1 MRLLHTSD
9 WHLGKRLFDKERYDV
24 FEKFL
29 AWLLSTIRQ
38 ERVDTLI
45 VAGDIFDTAVPTNKS
60 LRLYYD
66 FLSQLTSSECR
77 HVVIVSGNH
86 DSPTLLEAPKGILE
100 NFGVHVIGGAESP
113 EDEVIELKDKAGNL
127 EGVVCAVPFL
137 RERDI
142 LRLKDD
148 STLSRAEGIQLAVEN
163 HYKSVVKAAIDR
175 MGAKRV
181 PLIATGHLFTVG
193 SPKGEDVNE
202 LYIGATGAVPV
213 NIFPSEID
221 YLALGHIHR
230 AYSIGGDKTRNY
242 CGAPIPLTFEE
253 ANLEKLVRLVDF
265 EPDEIKVADIQVPKF
280 DRLVSVQGSQTEIST
295 KLKELAGQDEK
306 ILVEVIHT
314 GKANA
319 INLTGEVSEQT
330 LGTKIE
336 VLRVFDETK
345 KANCLANDGDEMEI
359 GELTWENVFE
369 KKLKN
374 ETFEG
379 EVSEEELWNAYRN
392 AYFQISELA
401 DVNAQ

>member
-1 MRLLHTSD
+1 M
-9 WHLGKRLFDKERYDV
+9 
-24 FEKFL
+24 
-29 AWLLSTIRQ
+29 
-38 ERVDTLI
+38 
-45 VAGDIFDTAVPTNKS
+45 
-60 LRLYYD
+60 
-66 FLSQLTSSECR
+66 
-77 HVVIVSGNH
+77 
-86 DSPTLLEAPKGILE
+86 
-100 NFGVHVIGGAESP
+100 
-113 EDEVIELKDKAGNL
+113 
-127 EGVVCAVPFL
+127 
-137 RERDI
+137 
-142 LRLKDD
+142 
-148 STLSRAEGIQLAVEN
+148 
-163 HYKSVVKAAIDR
+163 
-175 MGAKRV
+175 
-181 PLIATGHLFTVG
+181 
-193 SPKGEDVNE
+193 
-202 LYIGATGAVPV
+202 
-213 NIFPSEID
+213 
-221 YLALGHIHR
+221 
-230 AYSIGGDKTRNY
+230 
-242 CGAPIPLTFEE
+242 
-253 ANLEKLVRLVDF
+253 
-265 EPDEIKVADIQVPKF
+265 PKF

-330 LGTKIE
+330 SGTKIE

>member
-24 FEKFL
+24 FENFL
-29 AWLLSTIRQ
+29 TWLLGTIRK

-66 FLSQLTSSECR
+66 FLSQLTGSGCR

-86 DSPTLLEAPKGILE
+86 DSPTLLEAPKEILASL
-100 NFGVHVIGGAESP
+100 GVHVIGGAENP
-113 EDEVIELKDKAGNL
+113 ENEVIELKDSSGNL

-148 STLSRAEGIQLAVEN
+148 STLSRSEEIQLAVEN
-163 HYKSVVKAAIDR
+163 HYKNVVKKAIDK

-193 SPKGEDVNE
+193 SPRGEDVNE

-213 NIFPSEID
+213 SIFPSEID

-242 CGAPIPLTFEE
+242 CGAPISFTFEE

-265 EPDEIKVADIQVPKF
+265 EPDEIKVTDISVPKF
-280 DRLVSVQGSQTEIST
+280 DKLVSVQGSQTEIT
-295 KLKELAGQDEK
+295 AKLKELIAQDEK

-314 GKANA
+314 GKADA
-319 INLTGEVSEQT
+319 INLTGEVADQT
-330 LGTKIE
+330 SGTKIE
-336 VLRVFDETK
+336 VLRIFDETK
-345 KANCLANDGDEMEI
+345 KANCLANDAEEMEI

-392 AYFQISELA
+392 AYFQISEFA

>member
-24 FEKFL
+24 FENFL
-29 AWLLSTIRQ
+29 TWLLGTIRK

-66 FLSQLTSSECR
+66 FLSQLTGSGCR

-86 DSPTLLEAPKGILE
+86 DSPTLLEAPKEILASL
-100 NFGVHVIGGAESP
+100 GVHVIGGAENL
-113 EDEVIELKDKAGNL
+113 ENEVIELKDSSGKL

-148 STLSRAEGIQLAVEN
+148 STLSRSEEIQLAVEN
-163 HYKSVVKAAIDR
+163 HYKNVVKKAIDK

-213 NIFPSEID
+213 STFPSEID

-242 CGAPIPLTFEE
+242 CGAPISFTFEE

-265 EPDEIKVADIQVPKF
+265 EPDEIKVTDIPVPKF
-280 DRLVSVQGSQTEIST
+280 DKLVSVQGSQTEIT
-295 KLKELAGQDEK
+295 AKLKELIAQDEK

-314 GKANA
+314 GKADA
-319 INLTGEVSEQT
+319 INLTGEVADQT
-330 LGTKIE
+330 SGTKIE
-336 VLRVFDETK
+336 VLRIFDETK
-345 KANCLANDGDEMEI
+345 KANCLANDAEEMEI

-392 AYFQISELA
+392 AYFQISEFA

>member
-29 AWLLSTIRQ
+29 AWLPSTIRQ

-86 DSPTLLEAPKGILE
+86 DSPTLLEAPKEILE

-148 STLSRAEGIQLAVEN
+148 STLSRAEEIQLAVEN

-330 LGTKIE
+330 SGTKIE

>member
-24 FEKFL
+24 FENFL
-29 AWLLSTIRQ
+29 TWLLSTIRK

-66 FLSQLTSSECR
+66 FLSHLSGSGCR

-86 DSPTLLEAPKGILE
+86 DSPTLLEAPKEILASL
-100 NFGVHVIGGAESP
+100 GVHVIGGAENQ
-113 EDEVIELKDKAGNL
+113 ENEVIELKDSSGNL

-148 STLSRAEGIQLAVEN
+148 STLSRSEEIQLAVEN
-163 HYKSVVKAAIDR
+163 HYKNVVKKAIDK

-213 NIFPSEID
+213 SIFPSEID

-242 CGAPIPLTFEE
+242 CGAPISFTFEE

-265 EPDEIKVADIQVPKF
+265 EPDEIKVTDIPVPKF
-280 DRLVSVQGSQTEIST
+280 DKLVSVQGSQTEIT
-295 KLKELAGQDEK
+295 AKLKELIAQDKK

-314 GKANA
+314 GKTDA
-319 INLTGEVSEQT
+319 INLTGEVADQT
-330 LGTKIE
+330 SGTKIE
-336 VLRVFDETK
+336 VLRIFDETK
-345 KANCLANDGDEMEI
+345 KANCLANDAEEMEI

-392 AYFQISELA
+392 AYFQISEFA

>member
-24 FEKFL
+24 FENFL
-29 AWLLSTIRQ
+29 TWLLGTIRK

-66 FLSQLTSSECR
+66 FLSQLTGSGCR

-86 DSPTLLEAPKGILE
+86 DSPTLLEAPKEILASL
-100 NFGVHVIGGAESP
+100 GVHVIGGAENP
-113 EDEVIELKDKAGNL
+113 ENEVIELKDSSGKL

-148 STLSRAEGIQLAVEN
+148 STLSRSEEIQLAVEN
-163 HYKSVVKAAIDR
+163 HYKNVVKKAIDK

-213 NIFPSEID
+213 SIFPSEID

-242 CGAPIPLTFEE
+242 CGAPISFTFEE

-265 EPDEIKVADIQVPKF
+265 EPDEIKVTDIPVPKF
-280 DRLVSVQGSQTEIST
+280 DKLASVQGSQTEIT
-295 KLKELAGQDEK
+295 AKLKELIAKDEK

-314 GKANA
+314 GKADA
-319 INLTGEVSEQT
+319 INLTGEVADQT
-330 LGTKIE
+330 SGTRIE
-336 VLRVFDETK
+336 VLRIFDETK
-345 KANCLANDGDEMEI
+345 KANCLANDAEEMEI

>member
-86 DSPTLLEAPKGILE
+86 DSPTLLAAPKGILE

-148 STLSRAEGIQLAVEN
+148 STLSRAEEIQLAVEN

-295 KLKELAGQDEK
+295 KLKELSGQDEK

-330 LGTKIE
+330 SGTKIE

>member
-86 DSPTLLEAPKGILE
+86 DSPTLLEAPKEILE

-113 EDEVIELKDKAGNL
+113 EDEVIELRDKAGNL

-148 STLSRAEGIQLAVEN
+148 STLSRAEEIQLAVEN

-295 KLKELAGQDEK
+295 KLKELTGQDEK

-330 LGTKIE
+330 SGTKIE

>member
-29 AWLLSTIRQ
+29 AWLLNTIHTQ
-38 ERVDTLI
+38 RVDTLI

-77 HVVIVSGNH
+77 HVIIVSGNH
-86 DSPTLLEAPKGILE
+86 DSPTLLEAPKEILASL
-100 NFGVHVIGGAESP
+100 GVHVIGSAENP
-113 EDEVIELKDKAGNL
+113 ENEVIELKDVSGNL

-148 STLSRAEGIQLAVEN
+148 SLLSRSEEIKLAVEK
-163 HYKSVVKAAIDR
+163 HYNSVVKTAIDR
-175 MGAKRV
+175 MGARRV
-181 PLIATGHLFTVG
+181 PLVATGHLFTLG
-193 SPKGEDVNE
+193 SPKGEDINE
-202 LYIGATGAVPV
+202 LYIGSTGAVPV
-213 NIFPSEID
+213 DIFSPEID

-230 AYSIGGDKTRNY
+230 AYCIAGDKTRNY
-242 CGAPIPLTFEE
+242 CGAPIPFTFEE
-253 ANLEKLVRLVDF
+253 ANLAKFVRLVDF
-265 EPDEIKVADIQVPKF
+265 EAEGINVTDIQVPQF
-280 DRLVSVQGSQTEIST
+280 DRLVSVHGTQHEISA
-295 KLKELAGQDEK
+295 KLKELIEQDEE

-314 GKANA
+314 GAIDV
-319 INLTGEVSEQT
+319 INLTGEVAEQT
-330 LGTKIE
+330 SGTKIE

-345 KANCLANDGDEMEI
+345 KANCLANDVDEMEI

-374 ETFEG
+374 ETLDG

>member
-24 FEKFL
+24 FENFL
-29 AWLLSTIRQ
+29 MWLLGTIRK

-60 LRLYYD
+60 LKLYYD
-66 FLSQLTSSECR
+66 FLSQLTGSGCR

-86 DSPTLLEAPKGILE
+86 DSPTLLEAPKEILASL
-100 NFGVHVIGGAESP
+100 GVHVIGGAENP
-113 EDEVIELKDKAGNL
+113 ENEVIELKDSSGKL

-148 STLSRAEGIQLAVEN
+148 STLSRSEEIQLAVEN
-163 HYKSVVKAAIDR
+163 HYKSVVKKAIDK
-175 MGAKRV
+175 MGSKRV

-213 NIFPSEID
+213 SIFPSEID

-242 CGAPIPLTFEE
+242 CGAPISFTFEE

-265 EPDEIKVADIQVPKF
+265 EPEEIKVADIPVPKF
-280 DRLVSVQGSQTEIST
+280 DKLVSVQGSQAEIAE
-295 KLKELAGQDEK
+295 KLKQLIELDEK

-314 GKANA
+314 GKSDA
-319 INLTGEVSEQT
+319 INLTGEIAEQT
-330 LGTKIE
+330 SGTKIE
-336 VLRVFDETK
+336 VLRIFDETK
-345 KANCLANDGDEMEI
+345 KANCLANDADEMEI

-374 ETFEG
+374 ETFDG

-392 AYFQISELA
+392 AYFQISEFA

>member
-24 FEKFL
+24 FENFL
-29 AWLLSTIRQ
+29 TWLLGTIRK

-66 FLSQLTSSECR
+66 FLSQLTGSGCR

-86 DSPTLLEAPKGILE
+86 DSPTLLEAPKEILASL
-100 NFGVHVIGGAESP
+100 GVHVIGGAENP
-113 EDEVIELKDKAGNL
+113 ENEVIELKDSSGKL

-148 STLSRAEGIQLAVEN
+148 STLSRSEEIQLAVEN
-163 HYKSVVKAAIDR
+163 HYKNVVKKAIDK

-213 NIFPSEID
+213 SIFPSEID

-242 CGAPIPLTFEE
+242 CGAPISFTFEE

-265 EPDEIKVADIQVPKF
+265 KPDEIKVTDIPVPKF
-280 DRLVSVQGSQTEIST
+280 DKLVSVQGSQTEIT
-295 KLKELAGQDEK
+295 AKLKELIAQDKK

-314 GKANA
+314 GKTDA
-319 INLTGEVSEQT
+319 INLTGEVADQT
-330 LGTKIE
+330 SGTKIE
-336 VLRVFDETK
+336 VLRIFDETK
-345 KANCLANDGDEMEI
+345 KANCLANDAEEMEI

-392 AYFQISELA
+392 AYFQISEFA

>member
-24 FEKFL
+24 FENFL
-29 AWLLSTIRQ
+29 TWLLGTIRK

-66 FLSQLTSSECR
+66 FLSQLTGSGCR

-86 DSPTLLEAPKGILE
+86 DSPTLLEAPKEILASL
-100 NFGVHVIGGAESP
+100 GVHVIGGAENP
-113 EDEVIELKDKAGNL
+113 ENEVIELKDSSGKL

-148 STLSRAEGIQLAVEN
+148 STLSRSEEIQLAVEN
-163 HYKSVVKAAIDR
+163 HYKNVVKKAIDK

-213 NIFPSEID
+213 SIFPSEID

-242 CGAPIPLTFEE
+242 CGAPISFTFEE

-265 EPDEIKVADIQVPKF
+265 EPDEIKVTDIPVPKF
-280 DRLVSVQGSQTEIST
+280 DKLVSVQGSQTEIT
-295 KLKELAGQDEK
+295 AKLKELIAQDEK

-314 GKANA
+314 GKADA
-319 INLTGEVSEQT
+319 INLTGEVADQT
-330 LGTKIE
+330 SGTKIE
-336 VLRVFDETK
+336 VLRIFDETK
-345 KANCLANDGDEMEI
+345 KANCLANDAEEMEI

-392 AYFQISELA
+392 AYFQISEFA

>member
-86 DSPTLLEAPKGILE
+86 DSPTLLEAPKEILE

-148 STLSRAEGIQLAVEN
+148 STLSRAEEIQLAVEN

-221 YLALGHIHR
+221 YLVFGHIHR

-330 LGTKIE
+330 SGTKIE

>member
-86 DSPTLLEAPKGILE
+86 DSPTLLEAPKEILE

-148 STLSRAEGIQLAVEN
+148 STLSRAEEIQLAVEN

-230 AYSIGGDKTRNY
+230 AEYKINTRCNFLYIGYILYHKFLNRPRHRA
-242 CGAPIPLTFEE
+242 CHLPSLSHC
-253 ANLEKLVRLVDF
+253 LLV
-265 EPDEIKVADIQVPKF
+265 
-280 DRLVSVQGSQTEIST
+280 G
-295 KLKELAGQDEK
+295 LAGASFARRNS
-306 ILVEVIHT
+306 H
-314 GKANA
+314 
-319 INLTGEVSEQT
+319 NLKPRMVFKQCNKT
-330 LGTKIE
+330 LPHHSGRT
-336 VLRVFDETK
+336 
-345 KANCLANDGDEMEI
+345 
-359 GELTWENVFE
+359 
-369 KKLKN
+369 
-374 ETFEG
+374 
-379 EVSEEELWNAYRN
+379 
-392 AYFQISELA
+392 
-401 DVNAQ
+401 

>member
-24 FEKFL
+24 FENFL
-29 AWLLSTIRQ
+29 TWLLSTIRK

-66 FLSQLTSSECR
+66 FLSHLSGSGCR

-86 DSPTLLEAPKGILE
+86 DSPTLLEAPKEILASL
-100 NFGVHVIGGAESP
+100 GVHVIGGAENP
-113 EDEVIELKDKAGNL
+113 ENEVIELKDSSGKL

-148 STLSRAEGIQLAVEN
+148 STLSRSEEIQLAVEN
-163 HYKSVVKAAIDR
+163 HYKNVVKKAIDK

-213 NIFPSEID
+213 SIFPSEID

-242 CGAPIPLTFEE
+242 SRAPISFTFEE

-265 EPDEIKVADIQVPKF
+265 EPDEIKVTDIPVPKF
-280 DRLVSVQGSQTEIST
+280 DKLVSVQGSQTEIT
-295 KLKELAGQDEK
+295 AKLKELIAQDKK

-314 GKANA
+314 GKTDA
-319 INLTGEVSEQT
+319 INLTGEVADQT
-330 LGTKIE
+330 SGTKIE
-336 VLRVFDETK
+336 VLRIFDETK
-345 KANCLANDGDEMEI
+345 KANCLANDAEEMEI

-392 AYFQISELA
+392 AYFQISEFA

>member
-86 DSPTLLEAPKGILE
+86 DSPTLLEAPKEILE

-148 STLSRAEGIQLAVEN
+148 STLSRAEEIQLAVEN

-330 LGTKIE
+330 SGTKIE

-379 EVSEEELWNAYRN
+379 EVSEEELWNAYRY

>member
-148 STLSRAEGIQLAVEN
+148 STLSRAEEIQLAVEN

-265 EPDEIKVADIQVPKF
+265 EPDEIMVADIQVPKF

-295 KLKELAGQDEK
+295 KLKELSGQDEK

-330 LGTKIE
+330 SGTKIE

-369 KKLKN
+369 KKLNN

>member
-1 MRLLHTSD
+1 
-9 WHLGKRLFDKERYDV
+9 
-24 FEKFL
+24 
-29 AWLLSTIRQ
+29 
-38 ERVDTLI
+38 
-45 VAGDIFDTAVPTNKS
+45 
-60 LRLYYD
+60 
-66 FLSQLTSSECR
+66 
-77 HVVIVSGNH
+77 VIVSGNH
-86 DSPTLLEAPKGILE
+86 DSPTLLEAPKEILE

-148 STLSRAEGIQLAVEN
+148 STLSRAEEIQLAVEN

-213 NIFPSEID
+213 NIFPSEIY

-330 LGTKIE
+330 SGTKIE

>member
-24 FEKFL
+24 FENFL
-29 AWLLSTIRQ
+29 TWLLGTIRK

-60 LRLYYD
+60 LKLYYD
-66 FLSQLTSSECR
+66 FLSQLTGSGCR

-86 DSPTLLEAPKGILE
+86 DSPTLLEAPKEILASL
-100 NFGVHVIGGAESP
+100 GVHVIGGADNP
-113 EDEVIELKDKAGNL
+113 ENEVIELKASSGKL

-148 STLSRAEGIQLAVEN
+148 STLSRSEEIQLAVEN
-163 HYKSVVKAAIDR
+163 HYKSVVKKAIDK
-175 MGAKRV
+175 MGSKRV

-213 NIFPSEID
+213 GIFPSEID

-242 CGAPIPLTFEE
+242 CGAPISFTFEE
-253 ANLEKLVRLVDF
+253 ASLEKLVRLVDF
-265 EPDEIKVADIQVPKF
+265 EPDEIKVTDIPVPKF
-280 DRLVSVQGSQTEIST
+280 DKLVSVQGSQAEIAE
-295 KLKELAGQDEK
+295 KLKQLIGLDEK

-314 GKANA
+314 GKSDA
-319 INLTGEVSEQT
+319 INLTGEIAEQT
-330 LGTKIE
+330 SGTKIE
-336 VLRVFDETK
+336 VLRIFDETK
-345 KANCLANDGDEMEI
+345 KANCLANDADEMEI

-374 ETFEG
+374 ETFDG

-392 AYFQISELA
+392 AYFQISEFA

>member
-86 DSPTLLEAPKGILE
+86 DSPTLLEAPKEILE

-148 STLSRAEGIQLAVEN
+148 STLSRAEEIQLAVEN

-330 LGTKIE
+330 SGTKIE

-379 EVSEEELWNAYRN
+379 EVSEEELWNEYRN

>member
-148 STLSRAEGIQLAVEN
+148 STLSRAEEIQLAVEK

-295 KLKELAGQDEK
+295 KLKELSGQDEK

-330 LGTKIE
+330 SGTKIE

>member
-86 DSPTLLEAPKGILE
+86 DSPTLLEAPKEILE

-148 STLSRAEGIQLAVEN
+148 STLSRAEEIQLAVEN

-295 KLKELAGQDEK
+295 KLKELAGQVEK

-330 LGTKIE
+330 SGTKIE

>member
-148 STLSRAEGIQLAVEN
+148 STLSRAEEIQLAVEN

-193 SPKGEDVNE
+193 SPKGE
-202 LYIGATGAVPV
+202 
-213 NIFPSEID
+213 
-221 YLALGHIHR
+221 
-230 AYSIGGDKTRNY
+230 
-242 CGAPIPLTFEE
+242 
-253 ANLEKLVRLVDF
+253 
-265 EPDEIKVADIQVPKF
+265 
-280 DRLVSVQGSQTEIST
+280 
-295 KLKELAGQDEK
+295 
-306 ILVEVIHT
+306 
-314 GKANA
+314 
-319 INLTGEVSEQT
+319 
-330 LGTKIE
+330 
-336 VLRVFDETK
+336 
-345 KANCLANDGDEMEI
+345 EI
-359 GELTWENVFE
+359 GRAHV
-369 KKLKN
+369 
-374 ETFEG
+374 
-379 EVSEEELWNAYRN
+379 
-392 AYFQISELA
+392 
-401 DVNAQ
+401 

>member
-148 STLSRAEGIQLAVEN
+148 STLSRAEEIQLAVEN

-330 LGTKIE
+330 SGTKIE

-345 KANCLANDGDEMEI
+345 KANCLANDGDEREI

>member
-24 FEKFL
+24 FENFL
-29 AWLLSTIRQ
+29 TWLLSTIRK

-66 FLSQLTSSECR
+66 FLSHLSGSGCR

-86 DSPTLLEAPKGILE
+86 DSPTLLEAPKEILASL
-100 NFGVHVIGGAESP
+100 GVQVIGGAENP
-113 EDEVIELKDKAGNL
+113 ENEVIELKDSSGKL

-148 STLSRAEGIQLAVEN
+148 STLSRSEEIQLAVEN
-163 HYKSVVKAAIDR
+163 HYKNVVKKAIDK

-213 NIFPSEID
+213 SIFPSEID

-230 AYSIGGDKTRNY
+230 AYSISGDKTRNY
-242 CGAPIPLTFEE
+242 SGAPISFTFEE

-265 EPDEIKVADIQVPKF
+265 EPDEIKVTDIPVPKF
-280 DRLVSVQGSQTEIST
+280 DKLVSVQGSQTEIT
-295 KLKELAGQDEK
+295 AKLKELIAQDKK

-314 GKANA
+314 GKTDA
-319 INLTGEVSEQT
+319 INLTGEVADQT
-330 LGTKIE
+330 SGTKIE
-336 VLRVFDETK
+336 VLRIFDETK
-345 KANCLANDGDEMEI
+345 KANCLANDAEEMEI

-392 AYFQISELA
+392 AYFQISEFA

>member
-24 FEKFL
+24 FENFL
-29 AWLLSTIRQ
+29 TWLLSTIRK

-66 FLSQLTSSECR
+66 FLSHLSGSGCR

-86 DSPTLLEAPKGILE
+86 DSPTLLEAPKEILASL
-100 NFGVHVIGGAESP
+100 GVHVIGGAENP
-113 EDEVIELKDKAGNL
+113 ENEVIELKDSSGKL

-148 STLSRAEGIQLAVEN
+148 STLSRSEEIQLAVEN
-163 HYKSVVKAAIDR
+163 HYKNVVKKAIDK

-213 NIFPSEID
+213 SIFPSEID

-242 CGAPIPLTFEE
+242 CGAPISFTFEE

-265 EPDEIKVADIQVPKF
+265 EPDEIKVTDIPVPKF
-280 DRLVSVQGSQTEIST
+280 DKLVSVQGSQTEIT
-295 KLKELAGQDEK
+295 AKLKELIAQDKK

-314 GKANA
+314 GKTDA
-319 INLTGEVSEQT
+319 INLTGEVADQT
-330 LGTKIE
+330 SGTKIE
-336 VLRVFDETK
+336 VLRIFDETK
-345 KANCLANDGDEMEI
+345 KANCLSNDAEEMEI

-392 AYFQISELA
+392 AYFQISEFA

>member
-24 FEKFL
+24 FENFL
-29 AWLLSTIRQ
+29 TWLLGTIRK

-66 FLSQLTSSECR
+66 FLSQLTGSGCR

-86 DSPTLLEAPKGILE
+86 DSPTLLEAPKEILASL
-100 NFGVHVIGGAESP
+100 GVHVIGGAENP
-113 EDEVIELKDKAGNL
+113 ENEVIELKDSSGKL

-148 STLSRAEGIQLAVEN
+148 STLSRSEEIQLAVEN
-163 HYKSVVKAAIDR
+163 HYKNVVKKAIDK

-193 SPKGEDVNE
+193 SPRGEDVNE

-213 NIFPSEID
+213 SIFPSEID

-242 CGAPIPLTFEE
+242 CGAPISFTFEE

-265 EPDEIKVADIQVPKF
+265 EPDEIKVTDISVPKF
-280 DRLVSVQGSQTEIST
+280 DKLVSVQGSQTEIT
-295 KLKELAGQDEK
+295 AKLKDLIAQDEK

-314 GKANA
+314 GKADA
-319 INLTGEVSEQT
+319 INLTGEVADQT
-330 LGTKIE
+330 SGTRIE
-336 VLRVFDETK
+336 VLRIFDETK
-345 KANCLANDGDEMEI
+345 KANCLANDAEEMEI

-392 AYFQISELA
+392 AYFQISEFA

>member
-24 FEKFL
+24 FENFL
-29 AWLLSTIRQ
+29 TWLLSTIRK

-148 STLSRAEGIQLAVEN
+148 STLSRAEEIQLAVEIITR
-163 HYKSVVKAAIDR
+163 VLL
-175 MGAKRV
+175 KRL
-181 PLIATGHLFTVG
+181 LIGWE
-193 SPKGEDVNE
+193 PKEF
-202 LYIGATGAVPV
+202 LSLLPV
-213 NIFPSEID
+213 ICLRSD
-221 YLALGHIHR
+221 L
-230 AYSIGGDKTRNY
+230 
-242 CGAPIPLTFEE
+242 
-253 ANLEKLVRLVDF
+253 
-265 EPDEIKVADIQVPKF
+265 
-280 DRLVSVQGSQTEIST
+280 
-295 KLKELAGQDEK
+295 LKEK
-306 ILVEVIHT
+306 T
-314 GKANA
+314 
-319 INLTGEVSEQT
+319 LTSF
-330 LGTKIE
+330 I
-336 VLRVFDETK
+336 
-345 KANCLANDGDEMEI
+345 
-359 GELTWENVFE
+359 
-369 KKLKN
+369 
-374 ETFEG
+374 
-379 EVSEEELWNAYRN
+379 
-392 AYFQISELA
+392 
-401 DVNAQ
+401 

>member
-24 FEKFL
+24 FENFL
-29 AWLLSTIRQ
+29 TWLLSTIRK

-66 FLSQLTSSECR
+66 FLSHLSGSGCR

-86 DSPTLLEAPKGILE
+86 DSPTLLEAPKEILASL
-100 NFGVHVIGGAESP
+100 GVHVIGGAENP
-113 EDEVIELKDKAGNL
+113 ENEVIELKDSSGKL

-148 STLSRAEGIQLAVEN
+148 STLSRSEEIQLAVEN
-163 HYKSVVKAAIDR
+163 HYKNVVKKAIDK

-213 NIFPSEID
+213 SIFPSEID

-242 CGAPIPLTFEE
+242 SGATMSVNFEE

-265 EPDEIKVADIQVPKF
+265 EPDEIKVTDIPVPKF
-280 DRLVSVQGSQTEIST
+280 DKLVSVQGSQTEIT
-295 KLKELAGQDEK
+295 AKLKELIAQDKK

-314 GKANA
+314 GKTDA
-319 INLTGEVSEQT
+319 INLTGEVADQT
-330 LGTKIE
+330 SGTKIE
-336 VLRVFDETK
+336 VLRIFDETK
-345 KANCLANDGDEMEI
+345 KANCLANDAEEMEI

-392 AYFQISELA
+392 AYFQISEFA

>member
-29 AWLLSTIRQ
+29 AWLLNTIRMQ
-38 ERVDTLI
+38 RVDTLI
-45 VAGDIFDTAVPTNKS
+45 IAGDIFDTAVPTNKS

-77 HVVIVSGNH
+77 HVIIVSGNH
-86 DSPTLLEAPKGILE
+86 DSPTLLEAPKEILASL
-100 NFGVHVIGGAESP
+100 GVHVIGAAENP
-113 EDEVIELKDKAGNL
+113 ENEVIELKDVSGNL

-148 STLSRAEGIQLAVEN
+148 SLLSRSEEIRLAVET
-163 HYKSVVKAAIDR
+163 HYNCVVKTAIDR
-175 MGAKRV
+175 MGARRV

-230 AYSIGGDKTRNY
+230 AYSIAGDKTRNY
-242 CGAPIPLTFEE
+242 CGAPIPFTFEE
-253 ANLEKLVRLVDF
+253 ANAAKFVRLVDF
-265 EPDEIKVADIQVPKF
+265 ETEGIKVTDIQVPQF
-280 DRLVSVQGSQTEIST
+280 DRLVSVQGTQHEIT
-295 KLKELAGQDEK
+295 AKLKELIEQDEEV
-306 ILVEVIHT
+306 LVEVIHT
-314 GKANA
+314 GAADA
-319 INLTGEVSEQT
+319 INLTGELTEQIS
-330 LGTKIE
+330 GTKIE

-345 KANCLANDGDEMEI
+345 KANCLANDADEMEI

-374 ETFEG
+374 ETFDG

-392 AYFQISELA
+392 AYFQISGFA

>member
-148 STLSRAEGIQLAVEN
+148 STLSRAEEIQLAVEN

-280 DRLVSVQGSQTEIST
+280 DRSVSVQGSQTEIST
-295 KLKELAGQDEK
+295 KLKELSGQDEK

-330 LGTKIE
+330 SGTKIE

>member
-24 FEKFL
+24 FENFL
-29 AWLLSTIRQ
+29 TWLLSTIRK

-66 FLSQLTSSECR
+66 FLSHLSGSGCR

-86 DSPTLLEAPKGILE
+86 DSPTLLEAPKEILASL
-100 NFGVHVIGGAESP
+100 GVHVIGGAENP
-113 EDEVIELKDKAGNL
+113 ENEVIELKDSSGKL

-148 STLSRAEGIQLAVEN
+148 STLSRSEEIQLAVEN
-163 HYKSVVKAAIDR
+163 HYKNVVKKAIDK

-213 NIFPSEID
+213 SIFPSEID

-230 AYSIGGDKTRNY
+230 AYSIGGEKNPTYSR
-242 CGAPIPLTFEE
+242 APSSLFFVE

-265 EPDEIKVADIQVPKF
+265 EPDEIKVTDIPVPKF
-280 DRLVSVQGSQTEIST
+280 DKLVSVQGSQTEIT
-295 KLKELAGQDEK
+295 AKLKELIAQDKK

-314 GKANA
+314 GKTDA
-319 INLTGEVSEQT
+319 INLTGEVADQT
-330 LGTKIE
+330 SGTKIE
-336 VLRVFDETK
+336 VLRIFDETK
-345 KANCLANDGDEMEI
+345 KANCLANDAEEMEI

-392 AYFQISELA
+392 AYFQISEFA

>member
-24 FEKFL
+24 FENFL
-29 AWLLSTIRQ
+29 TWLLGTIRK

-66 FLSQLTSSECR
+66 FLSQLTGSGCR

-86 DSPTLLEAPKGILE
+86 DSPTLLEAPKEILASL
-100 NFGVHVIGGAESP
+100 GVHVIGGAENP
-113 EDEVIELKDKAGNL
+113 ENEVIELKDSSGKL

-148 STLSRAEGIQLAVEN
+148 STLSRSEEIQLAVEN
-163 HYKSVVKAAIDR
+163 HYKNVVKKAIDK

-213 NIFPSEID
+213 STFPSEID

-242 CGAPIPLTFEE
+242 CGAPISFTFEE

-265 EPDEIKVADIQVPKF
+265 KPDEIKVTDIPVPKF
-280 DRLVSVQGSQTEIST
+280 DKLVSVQGSQTEIT
-295 KLKELAGQDEK
+295 AKLKELIAQDKK

-314 GKANA
+314 GKTDA
-319 INLTGEVSEQT
+319 INLTGEVADQT
-330 LGTKIE
+330 SGTKIE
-336 VLRVFDETK
+336 VLRIFDETK
-345 KANCLANDGDEMEI
+345 KANCLANDAEEMEI

-392 AYFQISELA
+392 AYFQISEFA

>member
-86 DSPTLLEAPKGILE
+86 DSPTLLEAPKEILE

-148 STLSRAEGIQLAVEN
+148 STLSRAEEIQLAVEN

-230 AYSIGGDKTRNY
+230 AYSIGGGKTRNY

-330 LGTKIE
+330 SGTKIE

>member
-29 AWLLSTIRQ
+29 TWLLGTIRK

-60 LRLYYD
+60 LRHYYD
-66 FLSQLTSSECR
+66 FLSRLTGSGCR

-86 DSPTLLEAPKGILE
+86 DSPTLLEAPKEILASL
-100 NFGVHVIGGAESP
+100 GVHVIGGAENP
-113 EDEVIELKDKAGNL
+113 ENEVIELKDSSGKL

-148 STLSRAEGIQLAVEN
+148 STLSRSEEIQLAVEN
-163 HYKSVVKAAIDR
+163 HYKNVVKKAIDK

-213 NIFPSEID
+213 SIFPSEID

-242 CGAPIPLTFEE
+242 CGAPISFTFEE

-265 EPDEIKVADIQVPKF
+265 EPDEIKVTDIPVPKF
-280 DRLVSVQGSQTEIST
+280 DKLVSVQGSQTEIT
-295 KLKELAGQDEK
+295 AKLKELIAQDKK

-314 GKANA
+314 GKTDA
-319 INLTGEVSEQT
+319 INLTGEVADQT
-330 LGTKIE
+330 SGTKIE
-336 VLRVFDETK
+336 VLRIFDETK
-345 KANCLANDGDEMEI
+345 KANCLANDAEEMEI

-392 AYFQISELA
+392 AYFQISEFA

>member
-1 MRLLHTSD
+1 MSLAVVTLKKGEGRLLKSGGMWIFDNEIATIMGSFVNGDIVLIHD
-9 WHLGKRLFDKERYDV
+9 FDGYPLGKGFINTNSKITVRL
-24 FEKFL
+24 
-29 AWLLSTIRQ
+29 
-38 ERVDTLI
+38 
-45 VAGDIFDTAVPTNKS
+45 
-60 LRLYYD
+60 
-66 FLSQLTSSECR
+66 LTR
-77 HVVIVSGNH
+77 
-86 DSPTLLEAPKGILE
+86 DE
-100 NFGVHVIGGAESP
+100 NQKI
-113 EDEVIELKDKAGNL
+113 DEE
-127 EGVVCAVPFL
+127 F
-137 RERDI
+137 
-142 LRLKDD
+142 
-148 STLSRAEGIQLAVEN
+148 
-163 HYKSVVKAAIDR
+163 
-175 MGAKRV
+175 
-181 PLIATGHLFTVG
+181 
-193 SPKGEDVNE
+193 
-202 LYIGATGAVPV
+202 
-213 NIFPSEID
+213 
-221 YLALGHIHR
+221 
-230 AYSIGGDKTRNY
+230 
-242 CGAPIPLTFEE
+242 
-253 ANLEKLVRLVDF
+253 LEKLVRLVDF

-330 LGTKIE
+330 SGTKIE

-374 ETFEG
+374 EAFEG